1 MGWGSNREE
10 ITEKLSI
17 WRCNVIF
24 VLLLRRSRYLLFSS
38 VAYRWKCLLKSK
50 DEKLIVCAQFIKSNG
65 TTLEAILYLRE
76 TRCVSRDSP
85 NVKIILIAVECS

>member
-1 MGWGSNREE
+1 M
-10 ITEKLSI
+10 
-17 WRCNVIF
+17 
-24 VLLLRRSRYLLFSS
+24 
-38 VAYRWKCLLKSK
+38 KSK

-85 NVKIILIAVECS
+85 NVKIIDVTFEKPEIS